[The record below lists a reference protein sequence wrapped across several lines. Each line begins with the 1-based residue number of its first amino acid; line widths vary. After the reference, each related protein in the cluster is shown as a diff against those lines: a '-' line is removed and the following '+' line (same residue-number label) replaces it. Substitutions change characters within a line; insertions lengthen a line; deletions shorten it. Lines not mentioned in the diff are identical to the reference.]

1 MISIKPYYE
10 KSLYGLRQQ
19 HELYQAKEMSKL
31 IIFIAATS
39 KLKLSQ

>member
-19 HELYQAKEMSKL
+19 YELNQAKESSKL
-31 IIFIAATS
+31 MIFIATII